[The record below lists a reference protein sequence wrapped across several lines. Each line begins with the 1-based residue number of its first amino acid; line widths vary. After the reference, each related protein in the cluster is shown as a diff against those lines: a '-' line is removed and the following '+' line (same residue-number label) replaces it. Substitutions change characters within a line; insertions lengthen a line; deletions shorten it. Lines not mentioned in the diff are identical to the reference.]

1 MKKFVSILLIA
12 LLALGVFAGCS
23 TEAASSA
30 ASEAASSESSS
41 AAEASSE
48 AASSAAEKTKIE
60 IAGLKGPT
68 GFGMVKLMADAEAG
82 TAANDYNFT
91 IAGAPDE
98 VTAKVIKGE
107 LDIAALPT
115 NAAAVLYNKTKG
127 NVQILALNTLG
138 ILYVVTKNA
147 DVQSLADLKGK
158 TIYSTGKGA
167 MPEYVLDYLL
177 AQNGLQSGDV
187 TVEYLSEHSELAT
200 KLLASEEPMIAV
212 LPQPFVTQ
220 VTMKDAS
227 IQVAV
232 DLTEEWN
239 RVTGG
244 SSVLSM
250 GCIVVNKTFAEA
262 HPDAVDAFC
271 KEYEASIAY
280 TNDQPAEA
288 AQLIEKYGLLAN
300 AAMAEKAIPACHTT
314 YIAGAELKEKLTG
327 LFDVLYAANPASV
340 GGALPDDA
348 FYYSK

>member
-1 MKKFVSILLIA
+1 MDIQ
-12 LLALGVFAGCS
+12 
-23 TEAASSA
+23 
-30 ASEAASSESSS
+30 
-41 AAEASSE
+41 
-48 AASSAAEKTKIE
+48 E
-60 IAGLKGPT
+60 IAGLVSAQVLYEPEAPRSADIT
-68 GFGMVKLMADAEAG
+68 SAVAADLMSEVMVG
-82 TAANDYNFT
+82 TADGSLIITGLMNPQV
-91 IAGAPDE
+91 IR
-98 VTAKVIKGE
+98 TAEMV
-107 LDIAALPT
+107 
-115 NAAAVLYNKTKG
+115 NAAAVLYNKTNG

-147 DVQSLADLKGK
+147 DVQSLADLKGI

-314 YIAGAELKEKLTG
+314 YIAGAELREKLTG
-327 LFDVLYAANPASV
+327 QFDVLYAANPASV